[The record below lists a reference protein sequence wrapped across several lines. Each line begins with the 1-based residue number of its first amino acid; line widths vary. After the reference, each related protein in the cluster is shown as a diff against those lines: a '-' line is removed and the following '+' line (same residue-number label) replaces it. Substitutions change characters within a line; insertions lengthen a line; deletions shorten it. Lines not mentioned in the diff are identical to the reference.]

1 MSLFK
6 QIGAV
11 TLMNLQSIP
20 SRLGSSLVIVVG
32 IAGVVGVLISVLAMA
47 TGFSKALNNTG
58 RPDRAIV
65 LRGGST
71 SELGSTISRDNALTI
86 LDAPGVRKT
95 AEGKPIGSAEVI
107 LIVDLPQKGSD
118 SGVNV
123 TLRGIG
129 PEGFDA
135 RPEIKLIAGRM
146 FQPAVRELIVGKSAQ
161 AQFKGLEIGSHIAL
175 RDSDW
180 TVVGQFES
188 GGDAHES
195 EILADAETVMSAYRR
210 NLFQSVTV
218 LLDDVAAFDGFK
230 DALTTNPTLSVDVK
244 REPEYYAVLSKT
256 LKMILFFVAYVVGG
270 IMAVGA
276 LFGALNT
283 MYSAVSARSVEIAT
297 LRALGFGAT
306 PVVISVFAEAL
317 LLAAAGG
324 AIGAALAWFFF
335 NGNVAN
341 TLSSNFTQL
350 VFHLTIGPDIM
361 LLGIAWAC
369 AIGMIG
375 SLFPAIRAARLP
387 IAVVLRA
394 G

>member
-1 MSLFK
+1 MTLFRE
-6 QIGAV
+6 IGAV
-11 TLMNLQSIP
+11 TAMNLAGIP
-20 SRLGSSLVIVVG
+20 SRLGTSLVIVIG

-47 TGFSKALNNTG
+47 VGFSKALHNTG
-58 RPDRAIV
+58 RPDRAIIM
-65 LRGGST
+65 RGGST

-95 AEGKPIGSAEVI
+95 ADGKPVGSAEELV
-107 LIVDLPQKGSD
+107 IVDLPQKGSD

-123 TLRGIG
+123 TLRGVG
-129 PEGFDA
+129 PEGFA
-135 RPEIKLIAGRM
+135 TRPEIKLVAGRL
-146 FQPAVRELIVGKSAQ
+146 FQPAVRELIVGKSAA
-161 AQFKGLEIGSHIAL
+161 AQFKGLEIGSHIAF

-180 TVVGQFES
+180 TVVGTFES

-195 EILADAETVMSAYRR
+195 ELLADAETVMSAYRR
-210 NLFQSVTV
+210 NLFQSITV
-218 LLDDVAAFDGFK
+218 LLDDAAAFDKFK
-230 DALTTNPTLSVDVK
+230 DALTTNPTLSVDVR
-244 REPEYYAVLSKT
+244 REPDYYASLSAT
-256 LKMILFFVAYVVGG
+256 LQRILFFVAYVVGG

-283 MYSAVSARSVEIAT
+283 MYSAVSARAVEIAT

-306 PVVISVFAEAL
+306 AVVVSVFVEAL
-317 LLAAAGG
+317 LLSLIGG
-324 AIGAALAWFFF
+324 VIGAVLAWAFF
-335 NGNVAN
+335 NGNSAN
-341 TLSSNFTQL
+341 TLSGNFTQL
-350 VFHLTIGPDIM
+350 VFHLTIGLDIM
-361 LLGIAWAC
+361 LVGILWAC

>member
-1 MSLFK
+1 MLK
-6 QIGAV
+6 QISAV
-11 TLMNLQSIP
+11 TLMNLQNIP
-20 SRLGSSLVIVVG
+20 SRLGTSLVIVIG

-47 TGFSKALNNTG
+47 VGFSKALDNTG

-65 LRGGST
+65 MRGGST

-86 LDAPGVRKT
+86 LDAPGVRKD
-95 AEGKPIGSAEVI
+95 AAGKPIGTGDVI

-123 TLRGIG
+123 TLRGVG
-129 PEGFDA
+129 PQGFET
-135 RPEIKLIAGRM
+135 RPEIKLIDGRM
-146 FQPAVRELIVGKSAQ
+146 FQSAVRELIVGKSAQ
-161 AQFKGLEIGSHIAL
+161 AQFKGLEIGSHLAL
-175 RDSDW
+175 RDSEW
-180 TVVGQFES
+180 TVVGVFES

-195 EILADAETVMSAYRR
+195 EILGDAETVMSAYRR
-210 NLFQSVTV
+210 NLFQSITV
-218 LLDDVAAFDGFK
+218 LLDNVAAFDAFK

-244 REPEYYAVLSKT
+244 REPEYYAGLSKT
-256 LKMILFFVAYVVGG
+256 LKKILFFVAYVVGG

-276 LFGALNT
+276 LFGSLNT

-306 PVVISVFAEAL
+306 PVVISVFVEAL
-317 LLAAAGG
+317 LLALAGG
-324 AIGAALAWFFF
+324 VIGAALAWVFF
-335 NGNVAN
+335 NGNAAN
-341 TLSSNFTQL
+341 TLSSNFTQI
-350 VFHLTIGPDIM
+350 VFRLTIGPDIM
-361 LLGIAWAC
+361 LLGIVWAC

>member
-1 MSLFK
+1 MSLMK
-6 QIGAV
+6 QIAAV
-11 TLMNLQSIP
+11 TVMNLLGIP
-20 SRLGSSLVIVVG
+20 SRVGTSLVIVVG

-47 TGFSKALNNTG
+47 VGFSAALDHTG
-58 RPDRAIV
+58 RADRAIV
-65 LRGGST
+65 MRGGST

-86 LDAPGVRKT
+86 LDAPGIRKT
-95 AEGKPIGSAEVI
+95 ADGKPIGSAEELVI
-107 LIVDLPQKGSD
+107 VGLPQKGTD

-129 PEGFDA
+129 PQGLA
-135 RPEIKLIAGRM
+135 TRPEIRLIAGRM
-146 FQPAVRELIVGKSAQ
+146 FQPAVRELIVGKSAA
-161 AQFKGLEIGSHIAL
+161 AQFKGLELGSHIAF

-180 TVVGQFES
+180 TVVGLFES

-195 EILADAETVMSAYRR
+195 ELLADAETVMSAYRR

-218 LLDDVAAFDGFK
+218 LLDDAAAFDGFK
-230 DALTTNPTLSVDVK
+230 AALTTNPTLSVDVR
-244 REPEYYAVLSKT
+244 REPDYYAAMSAT
-256 LKMILFFVAYVVGG
+256 LQKVLFFVAYVVGG

-283 MYSAVSARSVEIAT
+283 MYSAVSARAVEIAT

-306 PVVISVFAEAL
+306 PVVISVFVEAL
-317 LLAAAGG
+317 LLSLAGG
-324 AIGAALAWFFF
+324 VIGAALAWFFF
-335 NGNVAN
+335 NGDAAN
-341 TLSSNFTQL
+341 TLSGNFTQL
-350 VFHLTIGPDIM
+350 VFHLTIGPSIII
-361 LLGIAWAC
+361 LGILWAC